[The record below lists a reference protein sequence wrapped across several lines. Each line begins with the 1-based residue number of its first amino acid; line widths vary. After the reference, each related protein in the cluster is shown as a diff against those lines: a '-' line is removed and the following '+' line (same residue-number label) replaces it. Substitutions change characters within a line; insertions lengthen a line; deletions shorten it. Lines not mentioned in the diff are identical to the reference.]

1 MKNFEVRVTQP
12 MIGYY
17 YGWLNVQ
24 AENEREAIEKMEN
37 MSNEEID
44 SKVEWFEYEEAVGDT
59 DNIEIEFDTLTEL

>member
-44 SKVEWFEYEEAVGDT
+44 SKVEWFEYEEAVGYT